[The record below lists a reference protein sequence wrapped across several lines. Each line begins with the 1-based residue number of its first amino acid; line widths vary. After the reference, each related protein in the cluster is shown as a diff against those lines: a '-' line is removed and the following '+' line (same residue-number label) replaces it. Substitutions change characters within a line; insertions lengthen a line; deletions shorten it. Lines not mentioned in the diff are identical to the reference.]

1 MNPVKKVPLGRTALK
16 VTRLGIGG
24 CPIGGLYV
32 DMTEDE
38 ATMTIERALALGL
51 NFFDTAPLY
60 GSGKSESRLGR
71 VLLRHDRASFAIATK
86 VGFALVPFD
95 PNSNE
100 EIFFPFQ
107 NAPPLRPACDYSYDG
122 VMRSFEESLKRLHL
136 DRVDV
141 IHVHDPLDFYEETMK
156 GALRALL
163 ELREQRLVT
172 AIGAAMNQSEM
183 LVRFAHEGLFDCFL
197 LAGRYTLIEQGA
209 LNELLPLCAQKNISV
224 IIGGPYNSGILAT
237 GAKSGAKY
245 NYLDAPK
252 EVLEKVRQI
261 AAVCDQ
267 YAVPLKAAALQ
278 FPLSHPAVAAVVP
291 GCGSVSEVEENFR
304 MVAHSIPLELWT
316 ELRKRRLLPEE
327 APIPSDPES

>member
-1 MNPVKKVPLGRTALK
+1 MK
-16 VTRLGIGG
+16 VTRLGVGG

-32 DMTEDE
+32 DMTEDA
-38 ATMTIERALALGL
+38 ATRTIERAFALGL

-60 GSGKSESRLGR
+60 GSGKSESRLGQ
-71 VLLRHDRASFAIATK
+71 VLFRHDRASFAIATK
-86 VGFALVPFD
+86 VGFALVPID

-122 VMRSFEESLKRLHL
+122 AMRSFEESLKRLHL

-141 IHVHDPLDFYEETMK
+141 LHVHDPVDFYDETMK

-163 ELREQRLVT
+163 ELREQRLIT

-197 LAGRYTLIEQGA
+197 LAGRYTLLEHGA
-209 LNELLPLCAQKNISV
+209 LKELLPLCVQKNISV

-237 GAKSGAKY
+237 GAESGAKY
-245 NYLDAPK
+245 NYLDAPND
-252 EVLEKVRQI
+252 VLEKVRQI
-261 AAVCDQ
+261 TAVCHQ
-267 YAVPLKAAALQ
+267 YEVPLKAAALQ
-278 FPLSHPAVAAVVP
+278 FPLAHPAVAAVVP
-291 GCGSVSEVEENFR
+291 GCGSASEVEENFR
-304 MVAHSIPLELWT
+304 MVAHSIPPDFWN
-316 ELRKRRLLPEE
+316 ELRRRGLLPAE
-327 APIPSDPES
+327 APIPSEPES